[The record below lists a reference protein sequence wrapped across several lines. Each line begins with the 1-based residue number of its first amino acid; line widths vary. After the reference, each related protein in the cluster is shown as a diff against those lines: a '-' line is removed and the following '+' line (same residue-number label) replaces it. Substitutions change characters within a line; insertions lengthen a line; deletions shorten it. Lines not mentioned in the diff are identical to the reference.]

1 MSGTLTT
8 TKYAKDNWDSEAHAP
23 NENAE
28 YSSKVKL
35 SLDGVEYGQP
45 LETTNKTM
53 LDLSKYFVTG
63 LNSSVI
69 EFSNFVTN
77 PTTGMPIYSEGNK
90 VYPNE
95 PIDCPVDFIK
105 ENNAY
110 TPSTALDVSTLYITG
125 CSVEDF
131 LSLDNYGWTVTGAVG
146 DKAIIYI
153 GNSYNDKLAEVEVEV
168 VASPVKTKANL
179 SPNIFF
185 VTQAENNN
193 YAYDGSGGRPTLTIN
208 TSETITLA
216 ISTNNSGP
224 FDELGVGFWFSKTG
238 VASAKLVSDQV
249 DYYHISKNAV
259 YFEITA
265 VSSGECVFAITD
277 AATREGIFEISLIV
291 NLD

>member
-1 MSGTLTT
+1 MGVRYILWRIVGLQGSYSGLV
-8 TKYAKDNWDSEAHAP
+8 AAGAIDI
-23 NENAE
+23 
-28 YSSKVKL
+28 
-35 SLDGVEYGQP
+35 
-45 LETTNKTM
+45 
-53 LDLSKYFVTG
+53 DLIFY
-63 LNSSVI
+63 
-69 EFSNFVTN
+69 
-77 PTTGMPIYSEGNK
+77 
-90 VYPNE
+90 
-95 PIDCPVDFIK
+95 
-105 ENNAY
+105 
-110 TPSTALDVSTLYITG
+110 DVCAMG
-125 CSVEDF
+125 H
-131 LSLDNYGWTVTGAVG
+131 
-146 DKAIIYI
+146 
-153 GNSYNDKLAEVEVEV
+153 EVEVEV

-179 SPNIFF
+179 SPNVFF

-193 YAYDGSGGRPTLTIN
+193 YAYDGSGERPTLTIN

-265 VSSGECVFAITD
+265 VSSGECVFAITN